1 MDEIRS
7 MFDAIMER
15 LDIQGAHI
23 ECMKMDI
30 AKIQGDIK
38 ELKQDVTVLKQ
49 DVSVLKQDVAVLKQD
64 VAVLKQDVSSL
75 KEGQTRQDR
84 ILKTLMLRSIEQE
97 SDLLELKHIK

>member
-15 LDIQGAHI
+15 LDIQGANI

-38 ELKQDVTVLKQ
+38 ELKQDVAVLKQ
-49 DVSVLKQDVAVLKQD
+49 DVS
-64 VAVLKQDVSSL
+64 VLKQDVSSL